1 MRIDVKVD
9 GAFGPQTA
17 QAAAP
22 DHLADAYAIARRNY
36 WYGLAESQLTS
47 RRYARRQDR
56 GKGGWTTRAEAFM
69 EERYRLT
76 DAQHRAR
83 VAKWT

>member
-9 GAFGPQTA
+9 GAFGPQTAQTAQTA

-36 WYGLAESQLTS
+36 
-47 RRYARRQDR
+47 
-56 GKGGWTTRAEAFM
+56 
-69 EERYRLT
+69 
-76 DAQHRAR
+76 
-83 VAKWT
+83 